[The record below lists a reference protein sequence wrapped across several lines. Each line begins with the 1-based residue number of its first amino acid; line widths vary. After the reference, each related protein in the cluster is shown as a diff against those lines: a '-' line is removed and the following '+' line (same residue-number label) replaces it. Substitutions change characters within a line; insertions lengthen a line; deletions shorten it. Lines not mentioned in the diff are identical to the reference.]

1 MPRIRQYAAK
11 YANEDFQAEVR
22 QRQGFYN
29 VMTITALAEHI
40 GIPRSTLG
48 VKLKAPEKWTVD
60 DLRKLIAG
68 LKLNPAVVLR
78 LLGYSSKEIKK
89 SLEEES
95 V

>member
-1 MPRIRQYAAK
+1 MPRIRQYATK

-40 GIPRSTLG
+40 GMPRSTLG

-60 DLRKLIAG
+60 DLRKLIDG
-68 LKLNPAVVLR
+68 LKLNPAVILG
-78 LLGYSSKEIKK
+78 LLGYKSKEIKK

>member
-1 MPRIRQYAAK
+1 M
-11 YANEDFQAEVR
+11 
-22 QRQGFYN
+22 
-29 VMTITALAEHI
+29 
-40 GIPRSTLG
+40 GIPHSTLHR
-48 VKLKAPEKWTVD
+48 KIEEPEKFSVD

-68 LKLNPAVVLR
+68 LKLNPAVVLG

>member
-1 MPRIRQYAAK
+1 MPRIRQYATK

-48 VKLKAPEKWTVD
+48 VKLKAPEKWTVE

-68 LKLNPAVVLR
+68 LKLNPAVVF
-78 LLGYSSKEIKK
+78 GAAGVQVQGNQKK
-89 SLEEES
+89 FGGGS